1 MSQQPLLLSD
11 CESLLLILFFT
22 FENSDH
28 YLPPGSVFFF
38 LFDWVQVLSLLTCF
52 SFFGLYTS
60 RFFFLDDITGFEI
73 TYILELSEPY
83 SFIFTWFAAVPLLVY
98 LALTITKL
106 IIKDFLILKVKKTM
120 ITLKVCI
127 RKSPWRMFLSLYV
140 FVWQGP
146 CPNCGTENTSF
157 FGTILSISS
166 GGKTNTLKCTK

>member
-28 YLPPGSVFFF
+28 YNPPGSVFANMF
-38 LFDWVQVLSLLTCF
+38 L
-52 SFFGLYTS
+52 FFGLYTF

-83 SFIFTWFAAVPLLVY
+83 SFIFTWFAAVPLIVY

-120 ITLKVCI
+120 TLKVCI
-127 RKSPWRMFLSLYV
+127 RKSP
-140 FVWQGP
+140 
-146 CPNCGTENTSF
+146 
-157 FGTILSISS
+157 
-166 GGKTNTLKCTK
+166 